1 MRAHATKSPHL
12 SLPPRRGKRLGKRR
26 PADQLER
33 IRGFERF
40 ERSAALER
48 FERMSNQGPLDGVRV
63 LDLTRVLAG
72 PYCTMFLGDLGAEV
86 VKVEQPGVG
95 DDTRG
100 WGPPFAGG
108 ESAYFLCI
116 NRNKKS
122 ITLDLK
128 SAEGIELLKKLATC
142 ADVLI
147 ENFRPGTMERL
158 GLAEKDL
165 RAVNPRLIYASLS
178 GFGADGPMSDVPG
191 YDLIIQAWG
200 GLMSITGM
208 PDGEPT
214 KVGVAIIDLV
224 AGLMLGKSIAAALFA
239 REKLGIG
246 QKIDTSLLEAEVA
259 CLINAGSNYLVEGTI
274 PGRWGN
280 AHPTIVPYQSFKTA
294 DGFLVIGVASESIWQ
309 RFCPAIGKAELA
321 DDSRFVKNANRVENR
336 VALIAMLSEM
346 FLSRDTDT
354 WLGLLNE
361 AEVPC
366 APIQTIDKVLTAP
379 QVRHRD
385 MVVEVDHPTAGPV
398 RMAGIPVKFSATPA
412 SVRLPP
418 PLLGQHTEEIL
429 ETWLGMKNKDINELK
444 EKKVL

>member
-1 MRAHATKSPHL
+1 
-12 SLPPRRGKRLGKRR
+12 
-26 PADQLER
+26 
-33 IRGFERF
+33 
-40 ERSAALER
+40 
-48 FERMSNQGPLDGVRV
+48 MSDPNPGPLNGIRV

-108 ESAYFLCI
+108 ESAYFLCV

-122 ITLDLK
+122 IAIDLK
-128 SAEGIELLKKLATC
+128 SAEGVEILRRLAAA
-142 ADVLI
+142 ADVVI

-158 GLAEKDL
+158 GLGEQEL
-165 RAVNPRLIYASLS
+165 RRVNPRLIYASLS
-178 GFGADGPMSDVPG
+178 GFGADGPMRDAPG
-191 YDLIIQAWG
+191 YDLIVQAWG
-200 GLMSITGM
+200 GLMSITGT

-224 AGLMLGKSIAAALFA
+224 AGLMVGKSIAAALFA
-239 REKLGIG
+239 REKLGFG

-259 CLINAGSNYLVEGTI
+259 CLINVGSNYLVEGKI

-280 AHPTIVPYQSFKTA
+280 AHPSIVPYQSFKTA
-294 DGFLVIGVASESIWQ
+294 DGYLVIGVASEGIWR
-309 RFCPAIGKAELA
+309 RFCQAIARTELA
-321 DDSRFVKNANRVENR
+321 DDTRFAKNANRVENR
-336 VALIAMLSEM
+336 AMLVSILAEL
-346 FLSRDTDT
+346 FLTSDTES
-354 WLGLLNE
+354 WLRLLNQ

-366 APIQTIDKVLTAP
+366 APVQTIDQVFNAP
-379 QVRHRD
+379 QVRHRE
-385 MVVEVDHPTAGPV
+385 MLVEVAHPTAGAV

-418 PLLGQHTEEIL
+418 PLLGEHTEEVLSSWL
-429 ETWLGMKNKDINELK
+429 EMTDEEI
-444 EKKVL
+444 KVLNRKT

>member
-1 MRAHATKSPHL
+1 M
-12 SLPPRRGKRLGKRR
+12 
-26 PADQLER
+26 DN
-33 IRGFERF
+33 
-40 ERSAALER
+40 RSK
-48 FERMSNQGPLDGVRV
+48 GPLDGVRV

-108 ESAYFLCI
+108 ESTYFLCV

-128 SAEGIELLKKLATC
+128 STEGIKLLKKLAACT
-142 ADVLI
+142 DVLI

-158 GLAEKDL
+158 GLGEEAL

-178 GFGADGPMSDVPG
+178 GFGADGPMSEVPG

-214 KVGVAIIDLV
+214 KVGVAIVDLV
-224 AGLMLGKSIAAALFA
+224 AGLMLGKSIAASLFA
-239 REKLGIG
+239 REKLGVG

-259 CLINAGSNYLVEGTI
+259 CLVNTGSNYLVEGKV

-294 DGFLVIGVASESIWQ
+294 DGFLVIGVASEGIWQ

-321 DDSRFVKNANRVENR
+321 DDSRFARNADRVANRG
-336 VALIAMLSEM
+336 ALIAILSEM
-346 FLSRDTDT
+346 FLSRATDT
-354 WLGLLNE
+354 WLSLLNE
-361 AEVPC
+361 AQVPC
-366 APIQTIDKVLTAP
+366 APIQTIDKVFASS

-385 MVVEVDHPTAGPV
+385 MLVEIDHPTAGSV
-398 RMAGIPVKFSATPA
+398 RMAGIPVKFSVTPP

-418 PLLGQHTEEIL
+418 PLLGEHSGDVLAAWLRMSDKEIA
-429 ETWLGMKNKDINELK
+429 ELR
-444 EKKVL
+444 EKKII

>member
-1 MRAHATKSPHL
+1 MSEANN
-12 SLPPRRGKRLGKRR
+12 G
-26 PADQLER
+26 
-33 IRGFERF
+33 
-40 ERSAALER
+40 ALA
-48 FERMSNQGPLDGVRV
+48 GVRV

-100 WGPPFAGG
+100 WGPPFSGG

-122 ITLDLK
+122 ITVDFK
-128 SAEGIELLKKLATC
+128 SNEGVALIRQLSER

-147 ENFRPGTMERL
+147 ENFRPGAMDRL
-158 GLAEKDL
+158 GLGEKEL
-165 RAVNPRLIYASLS
+165 RAANPKLIYASLS

-191 YDLIIQAWG
+191 YDLIVQAWG

-224 AGLMLGKSIAAALFA
+224 AGLMLGKAIAAALFA
-239 REKLGIG
+239 REKHGVG

-259 CLINAGSNYLVEGTI
+259 ALINAGSNYLIGGKV

-280 AHPTIVPYQSFKTA
+280 AHPTIVPYQSFQTA
-294 DGFLVIGVASESIWQ
+294 DGFLVLGVASETIWR
-309 RFCPAIGKAELA
+309 RFCPAIGRAELA
-321 DDSRFVKNANRVENR
+321 ADARFAKNANRVENR
-336 VALIAMLSEM
+336 AALIAILAEL
-346 FLSRDTDT
+346 FRTRDTAT
-354 WLGLLNE
+354 WLDLLND

-366 APIQTIDKVLTAP
+366 APVQTIDQVFNAP
-379 QVRHRD
+379 QVRHRE
-385 MVVEVDHPTAGPV
+385 MLVTVDHPTAGTVP
-398 RMAGIPVKFSATPA
+398 MAGIPVKFSATPA

-418 PLLGQHTEEIL
+418 PLLGQHTEEVL
-429 ETWLGMKNKDINELK
+429 ASWLGMGDKEIAELK
-444 EKKVL
+444 RKSVT

>member
-1 MRAHATKSPHL
+1 MS
-12 SLPPRRGKRLGKRR
+12 
-26 PADQLER
+26 ER
-33 IRGFERF
+33 
-40 ERSAALER
+40 
-48 FERMSNQGPLDGVRV
+48 NPGPLDGVRV

-108 ESAYFLCI
+108 ESAYFLCV

-122 ITLDLK
+122 IAIDLK
-128 SAEGIELLKKLATC
+128 STEGIAVLRRLAAA

-158 GLAEKDL
+158 GLGEKEL
-165 RAVNPRLIYASLS
+165 RASNSGLIYASLS

-191 YDLIIQAWG
+191 YDLIVQAWG
-200 GLMSITGM
+200 GLMSITGT

-239 REKLGIG
+239 REKLGVG

-259 CLINAGSNYLVEGTI
+259 CLINVGSNYLIEGKI

-280 AHPTIVPYQSFKTA
+280 AHSSIVPYQSFKTA
-294 DGFLVIGVASESIWQ
+294 DGYLVIGVASEGIWR
-309 RFCPAIGKAELA
+309 RFCQAIGRAQLAEDA
-321 DDSRFVKNANRVENR
+321 RFAKNANRVANR
-336 VALIAMLSEM
+336 AILISILAELFLTSDSE
-346 FLSRDTDT
+346 S
-354 WLGLLNE
+354 WLRLLNQ

-366 APIQTIDKVLTAP
+366 APVQTIDQVFNAP
-379 QVRHRD
+379 QVRHRE
-385 MVVEVDHPTAGPV
+385 MLVEVAHPTAGPV

-418 PLLGQHTEEIL
+418 PLLGQHTEEVL
-429 ETWLGMKNKDINELK
+429 SSWLGMEQEEIAKLK
-444 EKKVL
+444 RKGVD

>member
-1 MRAHATKSPHL
+1 MSEPNK
-12 SLPPRRGKRLGKRR
+12 G
-26 PADQLER
+26 
-33 IRGFERF
+33 
-40 ERSAALER
+40 ALA
-48 FERMSNQGPLDGVRV
+48 GVRV

-100 WGPPFAGG
+100 WGPPFSGG

-116 NRNKKS
+116 NRNKKG
-122 ITLDLK
+122 ITVDFK
-128 SAEGIELLKKLATC
+128 SKEGVALIRQLSER

-147 ENFRPGTMERL
+147 ENFRPGAMDRL
-158 GLAEKDL
+158 GLGEKEL
-165 RAVNPRLIYASLS
+165 RAANPKLIYASLS

-191 YDLIIQAWG
+191 YDLIVQAWG

-224 AGLMLGKSIAAALFA
+224 AGLMLGKAIAAALFA
-239 REKLGIG
+239 REKHGVG

-259 CLINAGSNYLVEGTI
+259 ALINAGSNYLIGGKV

-280 AHPTIVPYQSFKTA
+280 AHPTIVPYQSFQTA
-294 DGFLVIGVASESIWQ
+294 DGFLVLGVASETIWR
-309 RFCPAIGKAELA
+309 RFCPAIGRAELA
-321 DDSRFVKNANRVENR
+321 ADARFAKNANRVENR
-336 VALIAMLSEM
+336 AALIAILAEL
-346 FLSRDTDT
+346 FRTRDTAT
-354 WLGLLNE
+354 WLGLLND

-366 APIQTIDKVLTAP
+366 APVQTIDQVFNAP
-379 QVRHRD
+379 QVRHRE
-385 MVVEVDHPTAGPV
+385 MLVTVDHPTAGTVP
-398 RMAGIPVKFSATPA
+398 MAGIPVKFSATPA

-418 PLLGQHTEEIL
+418 PLLGQHTEEVL
-429 ETWLGMKNKDINELK
+429 ASWLGMGDKEIAELK
-444 EKKVL
+444 RKSVT

>member
-1 MRAHATKSPHL
+1 
-12 SLPPRRGKRLGKRR
+12 
-26 PADQLER
+26 
-33 IRGFERF
+33 
-40 ERSAALER
+40 
-48 FERMSNQGPLDGVRV
+48 MSDPNPGPLAGIRI
-63 LDLTRVLAG
+63 LDLSRVLAG

-108 ESAYFLCI
+108 ESAYFLSV

-122 ITLDLK
+122 IAVDLK
-128 SAEGIELLKKLATC
+128 LPEGLQLLRSLATA

-158 GLAEKDL
+158 GLGEQEL
-165 RAVNPRLIYASLS
+165 RRVNPRLIYGSLS
-178 GFGADGPMSDVPG
+178 GFGADGPMSGLPG
-191 YDLIIQAWG
+191 YDLIVQAWG
-200 GLMSITGM
+200 GLMSITGI

-239 REKLGIG
+239 REKLGVG

-259 CLINAGSNYLVEGTI
+259 CLINVGSNYLVEGKI

-280 AHPTIVPYQSFKTA
+280 AHPSIVPYQSFKTA
-294 DGFLVIGVASESIWQ
+294 DGYLVIGVASEGIWR
-309 RFCPAIGKAELA
+309 RFCQAIDTAELA
-321 DDSRFVKNANRVENR
+321 DDPSFAKNANRVENR
-336 VALIAMLSEM
+336 ARLVSILAEI
-346 FLSRDTDT
+346 FLTSDTET
-354 WLGLLNE
+354 WLRRLNQ

-366 APIQTIDKVLTAP
+366 APVQTIDQVFNAP
-379 QVRHRD
+379 QVRHRE
-385 MVVEVDHPTAGPV
+385 MLVEVAHPTAGAV
-398 RMAGIPVKFSATPA
+398 RMAGIPVKFSVTPA

-418 PLLGQHTEEIL
+418 PLLGEHTDEVL
-429 ETWLGMKNKDINELK
+429 ASWLGMKTAEIDELRRK
-444 EKKVL
+444 NVL